1 LINDS
6 LPASAATST
15 RILLASLALAPF
27 LFQLFKVPVN
37 AIRMSGL
44 VNEIIKEQDEEVIG
58 KQDTKLQN
66 VSGVILKR
74 VVDFCTHYQEE
85 AMNEVVA
92 KGKEKLEEIVTQKWY
107 LNFTKSFDG
116 DRLFCLIRAT
126 NYLDIQ
132 PLLSLS
138 VLDLW

>member
-1 LINDS
+1 
-6 LPASAATST
+6 
-15 RILLASLALAPF
+15 
-27 LFQLFKVPVN
+27 
-37 AIRMSGL
+37 MSGSL
-44 VNEIIKEQDEEVIG
+44 NGIIEEQEEEDIG

-66 VSGVILKR
+66 VSGVVLKR

-107 LNFTKSFDG
+107 LNFIKSFNG
-116 DRLFCLIRAT
+116 GGLFLLIQAT

-132 PLLSLS
+132 SLLSLS
-138 VLDLW
+138 VLALCDFINNKSEDMIRETCNITKPETSGR